1 MFSVVRSVRTIT
13 KAAEGDIYSLREFTE
28 KALEKAKDLGASYA
42 DVRIVNSASESISV
56 KKGNV
61 DSLVSSTDYGFGVRV
76 IVNGS
81 WGFSSS
87 SIVSDSEIDRVVD
100 EAVRIARASARVK
113 KEDVKLAP
121 VEPAEGKFKSEWKIN
136 PFEVPLEEKISLL
149 LDADKIMREQPEVK
163 ISEGAMRFW
172 RTDSTFSSSEGSYI
186 EQTKIESGAGITA
199 TAIESG
205 EMQRRSYPASKGGAF
220 QARGYEF
227 VEGWDLA
234 GHAEE
239 IAREAAELIKAPQC
253 PSDVRDLIIDK
264 DMLALQVHESCGH
277 PIELDRVF
285 GTEAAFAGTSFLTP
299 EKLGNFK
306 YGSEHVNVVADA
318 TCPGGLGTFAYD
330 DEGVPAQC
338 VDIVDEGIFKGY
350 LSSRETAAEMGWD
363 HSGGAMRADG
373 WNRIPIIRMT
383 NINLKPGDWTLD
395 EIIKNTKK
403 GILGRSVTSWSID
416 DKRLNFQFGTEIGYL
431 IEDGSITGIVK
442 NVTYT
447 GITPEFWGNC
457 DAVSNKSEWELR
469 GTPNCGKG
477 QPGQVMHVGHGVAP
491 SRFRNVRIGVME

>member
-1 MFSVVRSVRTIT
+1 M
-13 KAAEGDIYSLREFTE
+13 KEFTE
-28 KALEKAKDLGASYA
+28 KVLQKAKDLGASYA
-42 DVRIVNSASESISV
+42 DVRIVKGASESISV

-61 DSLVSSTDYGFGVRV
+61 DSLASSTNYGFGVRV

-87 SIVSDSEIDRVVD
+87 SMVRDDEIDRVVD
-100 EAVRIARASARVK
+100 EAVRIARASSYVK

-121 VEPAEGKFKSEWKIN
+121 VEPVEGKFKSEWKVN

-149 LDADKIMREQPEVK
+149 LDADSIMREQPEVK
-163 ISEGAMRFW
+163 ISEGSMRFW
-172 RTDSTFSSSEGSYI
+172 RTDNTFASTEGSYI

-220 QARGYEF
+220 QSSGYEF
-227 VEGWDLA
+227 IESWDLA

-239 IAREAAELIKAPQC
+239 IAKEAADLLKAPQC
-253 PSDVRDLIIDK
+253 PSGVNDLIIDK

-277 PIELDRVF
+277 PVELDRVF

-299 EKLGNFK
+299 EKLDNFR
-306 YGSEHVNVVADA
+306 YGSESVNIVADA
-318 TCPGGLGTFAYD
+318 TAPGGMGTFAYD
-330 DEGVPAQC
+330 DEGVPAQR
-338 VDIVDEGIFKGY
+338 VDIIKEGIFSGY
-350 LSSRETAAEMGWD
+350 LSSRETAAQMGWD
-363 HSGGAMRADG
+363 ASGGAMRASG

-383 NINLKPGDWTLD
+383 NINLMPGDWTLD
-395 EIIKNTKK
+395 EIIKDTKK
-403 GILGRSVTSWSID
+403 GILGRAVTSWSID
-416 DKRLNFQFGTEIGYL
+416 DKRLNFQFGTEIGYV
-431 IEDGSITGIVK
+431 INDGSITGIVK

-447 GITPEFWGNC
+447 GITPEFWGSC
-457 DAVSNKSEWELR
+457 DAVSNKDEWEMR

-477 QPGQVMHVGHGVAP
+477 EPGQVIHVGHGVAP
-491 SRFRNVRIGVME
+491 ARFRNVRVGVME